1 MSFVSKTVGTKKPN
15 FLESEVGLVLKT
27 AEISQSLGKAEGNYV
42 VAPAGILI
50 EGKGILFEDVDV
62 TSGDMPG
69 SVLVAGR
76 VLKARLDNTVAAGAA
91 ALGITVVDGP
101 ETTR

>member
-1 MSFVSKTVGTKKPN
+1 MSFITRITGTNKPN

-27 AEISQSLGKAEGNYV
+27 CQVAETLGKVDGNRKV
-42 VAPAGILI
+42 VPAGTLI
-50 EGKGILFEDVDV
+50 TGKGILFESVDV

-69 SVLVAGR
+69 SVMVAGR
-76 VLKARLDNTVAAGAA
+76 VLKSRLDGAVASAA
-91 ALGITVVDGP
+91 PELGITVVDGP